1 MKALKKLDTQIK
13 AILIASITLT
23 TLIVVMVLTQ
33 GLNAL

>member
-1 MKALKKLDTQIK
+1 MKAFKKLDIQIK

-33 GLNAL
+33 GVNAL

>member
-1 MKALKKLDTQIK
+1 MKAFKKLDTQIK
-13 AILIASITLT
+13 AFLIASITLT

>member
-1 MKALKKLDTQIK
+1 MKTFKKLDIQIK

-23 TLIVVMVLTQ
+23 ALIVVMVLTQ

>member
-1 MKALKKLDTQIK
+1 MKAFKKLDTQIK

-23 TLIVVMVLTQ
+23 ALIVVMVLTQ